1 MKLLSYIQLPIL
13 HAALTA
19 CSGSSPPTATVVS
32 GPIFGAA
39 VDLPGAPGPVNKFL
53 GIPYAEKPERF
64 ALPQPPR
71 KWKDPKDATAFGSSC
86 HQLAVTNGMFRIDPG
101 AASEIIGQL
110 TWLSDVGPEQDLV
123 DYFRTYPKESEDC
136 LFINAFAPATPGPP
150 GGRPVV
156 FYIHGGGWSLGNGL
170 YDLSGFAGYEDIV
183 AFTFNYRTNSV
194 YILPKRPLGPGR
206 GTNRLALQWV
216 QQNAKAFG
224 GNPSKVTVWGLSA
237 GSLSTDILMHAY
249 AGVEKPPFRG
259 AIMSSGEYSFSMW
272 GFAADP
278 RDTSQWDNI
287 AKAAGCNRNKI
298 QCLREL
304 SPEKLLDAAVK
315 VGASFTP
322 IQDNKA
328 VPSGRATAW
337 RQGKVAK
344 VPLLAGTTA
353 QEGRSLVGPH
363 ISLEK
368 FDQVYLAEPLVTKKN
383 RDAIHEYYRK
393 QPNVESNFDLA
404 SLIYT
409 DLLWQCP
416 MRKLTTIS
424 SSIKNPTWRYY
435 FNISMTEMLPK
446 KYQYVGKSHGID
458 ILLLFGSPTYHGSSS
473 ANGLYTPVLSRFLT
487 YWRGAIGKFVRDP
500 SGGPGWPTVGSSSAP
515 FDIVSLGDVGS
526 VHSAG
531 ATPVNQTEV
540 DVRCGVLW
548 DVLDRIEKRTG

>member
-1 MKLLSYIQLPIL
+1 MKLSYIQLPIL
-13 HAALTA
+13 HAALIA
-19 CSGSSPPTATVVS
+19 CIRISPPTATVVS

-39 VDLPGAPGPVNKFL
+39 ADLPGAPGPVNKFL

-86 HQLAVTNGMFRIDPG
+86 HQLAVTI
-101 AASEIIGQL
+101 
-110 TWLSDVGPEQDLV
+110 DVGPDQDLV
-123 DYFRTYPKESEDC
+123 DYLR
-136 LFINAFAPATPGPP
+136 PP
-150 GGRPVV
+150 GGRAVV
-156 FYIHGGGWSLGNGL
+156 LFFHGGGWSLSNGL
-170 YDLSGFAGYEDIV
+170 FDLSGFAGYEDIV
-183 AFTFNYRTNSV
+183 AFTFNYRTNIFGFPNAGDIPV
-194 YILPKRPLGPGR
+194 GERNLGLFDQ
-206 GTNRLALQWV
+206 RLALQWV

-224 GNPSKVTVWGLSA
+224 GDPSKVTVWGLSA
-237 GSLSTDILMHAY
+237 GSLSIDILMHAY

-315 VGASFTP
+315 AGARFMP

-353 QEGRSLVGPH
+353 QEGRSLVNPH

-368 FDQVYLAEPLVTKKN
+368 FDQVYLAAPLVTKQN
-383 RDAIHEYYRK
+383 RDAIYEYYRK
-393 QPNVESNFDLA
+393 QSNVKSNFELA
-404 SLIYT
+404 SMIYT

-424 SSIKNPTWRYY
+424 SSINNPTWRYY
-435 FNISMTEMLPK
+435 FNISMTEMLPE
-446 KYQYVGKSHGID
+446 KYQFLGKFHGID
-458 ILLLFGSPTYHGSSS
+458 IRLLFGSPTYHGSSS
-473 ANGLYTPVLSRFLT
+473 AGGLYTPVLSRFLT

-500 SGGPGWPTVGSSSAP
+500 SGGPGWPTVGSPSAP

-531 ATPVNQTEV
+531 ATPMNQTEV
-540 DVRCGVLW
+540 DWFLISYKGG
-548 DVLDRIEKRTG
+548 KHNK